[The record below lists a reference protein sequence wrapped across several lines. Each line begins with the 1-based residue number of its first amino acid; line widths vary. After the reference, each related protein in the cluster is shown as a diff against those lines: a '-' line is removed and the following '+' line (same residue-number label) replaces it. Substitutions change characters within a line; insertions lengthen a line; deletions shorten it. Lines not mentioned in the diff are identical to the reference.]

1 VLALS
6 LAGWATAQPLNPFQ
20 ISEEQFRTQVKRIA
34 LVPIAVPP
42 QLGVSESAKL
52 RFDSLIEAK
61 LLEAGF
67 ATFPA
72 KNWGDALARMQQE
85 VGGIVDA
92 RTGGLDETKAKT
104 AWTSTADEV
113 RSRFQFDAVLLPR
126 IHVVPAE
133 WRFAVAR
140 WDGVSE
146 VLASGLAVFGAPET
160 SGTIRALSLVVSI
173 GSADIEGPAQ
183 YRHRAGIQVLEKF
196 SPTMAERLSGKMLT
210 PLAPEEL
217 LANDERNRA
226 AVEIAL
232 GPLVKKR

>member
-1 VLALS
+1 
-6 LAGWATAQPLNPFQ
+6 
-20 ISEEQFRTQVKRIA
+20 
-34 LVPIAVPP
+34 
-42 QLGVSESAKL
+42 
-52 RFDSLIEAK
+52 
-61 LLEAGF
+61 
-67 ATFPA
+67 
-72 KNWGDALARMQQE
+72 
-85 VGGIVDA
+85 
-92 RTGGLDETKAKT
+92 
-104 AWTSTADEV
+104 
-113 RSRFQFDAVLLPR
+113 
-126 IHVVPAE
+126 
-133 WRFAVAR
+133 
-140 WDGVSE
+140 VSE